1 MEKKQIIIISLLI
14 VAIVL
19 STVSI
24 ALNITFEKMINPY
37 VVLDTQPQGNLKLEI
52 LENPE
57 NIGVNTN
64 ELR

>member
-1 MEKKQIIIISLLI
+1 MEKKQVIIISLLI

-64 ELR
+64 EPR